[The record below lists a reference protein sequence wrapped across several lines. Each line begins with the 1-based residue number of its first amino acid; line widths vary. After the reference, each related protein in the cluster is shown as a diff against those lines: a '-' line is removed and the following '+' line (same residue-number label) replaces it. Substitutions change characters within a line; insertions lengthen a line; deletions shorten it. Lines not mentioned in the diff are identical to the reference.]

1 MERTILQALAS
12 TLQASANC
20 EKHGNAEWFAKHNE
34 TINAI
39 MDEAPSGSGIDTG
52 TELDLDA
59 TNENKIVFTCG
70 FHHMDENGCYDGWTE
85 HKVIITPTFA
95 GFDVRVTGRDRNQ
108 IKDYLADEFH
118 NWLSKPLPEYIRDL
132 HLVAKG

>member
-1 MERTILQALAS
+1 
-12 TLQASANC
+12 
-20 EKHGNAEWFAKHNE
+20 
-34 TINAI
+34 

-52 TELDLDA
+52 TELDLEA
-59 TNENKIVFTCG
+59 TNENRIVFTCG

-85 HKVIITPTFA
+85 HKILIKPTFA
-95 GFDVRVTGRDRNQ
+95 GFDIRVTGRDRNQ
-108 IKDYLADEFH
+108 IKEYLADEFH